1 MTTTELTK
9 EQSSSPYDKQSWRKT
24 LYSLLP
30 YVKDLFIN
38 VIAQVRVLKKIYPGV
53 MHLLIFWGVSIQV
66 IGTAINLMQMQ
77 LFIPFVELPIPRGN
91 GYLVYELVM
100 DLAGI
105 AILLGVVMAVARRT
119 ITRPTTLETRWDD
132 TYALVMLAL
141 IPIVGFTL
149 EALRLTV
156 VAPEWARWS
165 PVGYAISRVLV
176 AMGTTAAS
184 AAQLHNLF
192 FWSHIVLALVL
203 VASIPYTKLRH
214 LVQTPVNI
222 LLRPRRKDGVLEKI
236 DNIDEAEILGT
247 GKIKEFSSQQLL
259 SFDACVRCG
268 RCEEAC
274 PAYLCGMD
282 YTPRNLVQTL
292 RTATMDTFIS
302 PNGNGKSEQELIGQV
317 IPDALPWACT
327 TCGAC
332 LTKCPA
338 FVNPIDAIVDLRRYQ
353 TLTTGKIPKSVADVM
368 RNMERQGNPWGM
380 PPEDRMSWAEG
391 LNLKELVSGDETDVL
406 LFLGCA
412 FSYDDRNKKVA
423 RSFIKILQRAEVD
436 FAVLGF
442 DEMCCGETA
451 RRMGHE
457 YLFQM
462 FAEQNIELLSTLN
475 FQRIVTQCPH
485 CFNTIKNEY
494 PQMGGNY
501 EVLHYTDYLSEILDL
516 DQSIP
521 DYENSNTTPVTYH
534 DSCYLGRYNQIYNN
548 PRLLLDQAGYELVEM
563 LNSGENSF
571 CCGGGGGQMWMETD
585 ADQRINQKRMQDA
598 LETRAGTVATACP
611 YCLLMFDDAIR
622 SKGISD
628 ELQVLDIVELL
639 DRQFQPD
646 TEAGK

>member
-9 EQSSSPYDKQSWRKT
+9 EQSPSPYDKQSWRKT

-176 AMGTTAAS
+176 VMGTTAAS

-282 YTPRNLVQTL
+282 YTPRSLVQTL

-380 PPEDRMSWAEG
+380 PPEDRMTWAEG

-462 FAEQNIELLSTLN
+462 FADQNIELLSTLN

-534 DSCYLGRYNQIYNN
+534 DSCYLGRYNQIYNK

-563 LNSGENSF
+563 FNSGENSF

-646 TEAGK
+646 TEAG